1 MSGANEDSISMG
13 DVRSMAVD
21 TVDKSFLSKN
31 LKLSFLSRSYE
42 SITMN
47 DIPILMQ
54 ELSDLRKTYQNTVC

>member
-31 LKLSFLSRSYE
+31 LKLSFLSRNYE